1 MFKKLI
7 QIKNY
12 AKFRN
17 FDVRNSNW
25 DGSFKKNNVIYA
37 PNGSGKTSLALL
49 FSSMKSD
56 NGIVL
61 KKQTFDSEQKPFI
74 KFILEDNKELKF
86 DNGWNKK
93 IPKIEVFDSFYFE
106 DNLYSISIVDD
117 LLEANIFELAI
128 KDEINEIKHDIFNL
142 REEREKISKKI
153 SNRKNYLRKIN
164 KSYEKDCAILE
175 LVNRR
180 EEIERIITL
189 LNNERI
195 QKTEKQRNKYVKSIN
210 KYLDLFCDAM
220 HLSEIKFIHN
230 SKANIQSLIYGLE
243 INGHNITIKDR
254 SNTSLKYYLSDGD
267 KNALALS
274 FFLARMDMLPDL
286 NSYTVVVDDPFTS
299 FDSQRK
305 MTTIS
310 QLAKL
315 SKKVG
320 QFFLLTHDI
329 NFANDFNKSISNE
342 TLNLK
347 IQNYRN
353 SSALFSYELHLET
366 LTGFNKDLLTLRN
379 FINNPSEE
387 DSVYLREVI
396 RCIRPT
402 IEGLFRIKY
411 FNYITDDQWLGDF
424 IKLIKSAESS
434 SALYRL
440 QEYIEEIEEINEYSK
455 IYHHSNPNY
464 IEVGISTVE
473 LRNYVKRTLK
483 LLENI

>member
-1 MFKKLI
+1 MLKKLI
-7 QIKNY
+7 QIKSY
-12 AKFRN
+12 GKFRN
-17 FDVRNSNW
+17 FNIGHSNW
-25 DGSFKKNNVIYA
+25 DGSFKNNNVIYA

-49 FSSMKSD
+49 FSSMKGDSS
-56 NGIVL
+56 IVL

-74 KFILEDNKELKF
+74 KFILDDNKELKF
-86 DNGWNKK
+86 NNGWNKK
-93 IPKIEVFDSFYFE
+93 ISKIEVFDSFYFE

-128 KDEINEIKHDIFNL
+128 KDEINDIKQEIFSLK
-142 REEREKISKKI
+142 EEREIISKKI

-164 KSYEKDCAILE
+164 KSYENDYTIRE

-180 EEIERIITL
+180 SEIETQMAKL
-189 LNNERI
+189 HDERI
-195 QKTEKQRNKYVKSIN
+195 QKTEKQRNKYFKSIN
-210 KYLDLFCDAM
+210 KYLDLFCDTM
-220 HLSEIKFIHN
+220 HLSEIKLIHN
-230 SKANIQSLIYGLE
+230 SKANIQSLVYGLE

-267 KNALALS
+267 KNALSLS

-286 NSYTVVVDDPFTS
+286 DSYIVVVDDPFTS

-305 MTTIS
+305 MTTIT

-315 SKKVG
+315 AGKVG

-329 NFANDFNKSISNE
+329 HFASDFNKANPNE

-347 IQNYRN
+347 IQNFRN
-353 SSALFSYELHLET
+353 SSSLFLHELHLET

-379 FINNPSEE
+379 FINNPLQE
-387 DSVYLREVI
+387 DSIYLREVI

-411 FNYITDDQWLGDF
+411 FNYITDNQWLGDF
-424 IKLIKSAESS
+424 IKLIKEAESS
-434 SALYRL
+434 SALYKL

-455 IYHHSNPNY
+455 IYHHSNPNH
-464 IEVGISTVE
+464 IEVGISTIE

>member
-1 MFKKLI
+1 MLKKLI
-7 QIKNY
+7 QINSYGKFSDFNINY
-12 AKFRN
+12 
-17 FDVRNSNW
+17 SNW
-25 DGSFKKNNVIYA
+25 DGTFKKNNIIYA

-49 FSSMKSD
+49 FSSMKGD
-56 NGIVL
+56 NSIIL
-61 KKQTFDSEQKPFI
+61 KKQTFGSEHKPFA
-74 KFILEDNKELKF
+74 KFILKDNKELKF
-86 DNGWNKK
+86 YNGWNKK
-93 IPKIEVFDSFYFE
+93 MSKIEVFDSFYFE
-106 DNLYSISIVDD
+106 ENLYSISIDDD
-117 LLEANIFELAI
+117 LLEANIFELSI
-128 KDEINEIKHDIFNL
+128 KDEINEIKQKIVKL
-142 REEREKISKKI
+142 KEEREKISKKI
-153 SNRKNYLRKIN
+153 SNRKNYLRKFN
-164 KSYEKDCAILE
+164 VSYEDDYAIHE
-175 LVNRR
+175 YINQRK
-180 EEIERIITL
+180 EIEINIKNL
-189 LNNERI
+189 HDERI
-195 QKTEKQRNKYVKSIN
+195 QKTEKQRNKYVRSIN
-210 KYLDLFCDAM
+210 KYLDLFCDTM
-220 HLSEIKFIHN
+220 HLSEIKLIHN

-267 KNALALS
+267 KNALSLS

-286 NSYTVVVDDPFTS
+286 DSYIVVVDDPFTS

-329 NFANDFNKSISNE
+329 NFANDFNKATPNE

-347 IQNYRN
+347 IQYYRN
-353 SSALFSYELHLET
+353 SSALFLHELHLET

-379 FINNPSEE
+379 FINNPSQE

-411 FNYITDDQWLGDF
+411 FNYITDNQWLGDF
-424 IKLIKSAESS
+424 IKLIKEADSS
-434 SALYRL
+434 SALYKL
-440 QEYIEEIEEINEYSK
+440 QDFIEEIEEINDYSK

-473 LRNYVKRTLK
+473 LRNYVKRTLN

>member
-455 IYHHSNPNY
+455 IYHHRNPNY